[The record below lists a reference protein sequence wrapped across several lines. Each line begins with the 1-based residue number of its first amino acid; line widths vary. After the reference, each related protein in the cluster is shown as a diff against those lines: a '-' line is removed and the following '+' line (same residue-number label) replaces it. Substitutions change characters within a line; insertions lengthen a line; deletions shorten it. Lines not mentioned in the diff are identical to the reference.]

1 MDVSRASHA
10 LKMKVEKARPRHLNR
25 SARRGSLE
33 VACEFGGFMK
43 IFLIV
48 LLVIFLNS
56 ILFAQTNQPSISEPT
71 RQELS
76 LERKSETQNQI
87 VLLPTGKRKFRP
99 KISLQRALKLAE
111 SYIEKEKID
120 ISSFYLYQA
129 KYILYGSKE
138 NRKPAWHL
146 WWVNEDGTLGNYVE
160 ILVFIDTGSVGQ
172 LPSM

>member
-1 MDVSRASHA
+1 MPQ
-10 LKMKVEKARPRHLNR
+10 LCGIITC

-43 IFLIV
+43 NFLTV

-56 ILFAQTNQPSISEPT
+56 ILFAQTNQPSSSEPT
-71 RQELS
+71 KQEPS
-76 LERKSETQNQI
+76 LEQKQKSETQNQI

-146 WWVNEDGTLGNYVE
+146 WWVNEDGALGNYVE